1 MRDTNQRMISI
12 RMRYSLKYLIIIS
25 LLIFNASALLAQE
38 RTLTGTVIDASG
50 EPMLGVNVLNVNTN
64 KGTITDMDGKFS
76 LRIPQTAILRF
87 SFIGYKTKAIN
98 VSKEMKVLN
107 VTLEEDAVMLQQTVV
122 TAMDIRRDE
131 KSISTA
137 FQKLDVES
145 MTENRSPDF
154 LGMLSGKVA
163 GLQVISNGP
172 GGSASVRI
180 RGTNSITGNN
190 DPLYVIDGIP
200 IMNESGMSDDGIDY
214 GNPAN
219 SINPDNIESIVVLKG
234 ANAAALYGSDAA
246 NGAIVITTK
255 KAGNKSGMGV
265 TYSSNFQMSRLYQYP
280 MYQNV
285 YGTGSQFRLDDNSFN
300 VVSREV
306 PYDPNLP
313 WGINKLNTNK
323 YDNNSW
329 GMPMTGVEVIGRNG
343 ELKTYSPNTG
353 NITEMYRTAHTWTN
367 TVTIEKRTDMAGVR
381 LSYTNLTADD
391 ILEGLNKIGRNQFN
405 MHADFKPVKF
415 LNVDLNANYQHERAN
430 NRSYRNGSDMNPIY
444 LVAWMPRDISMSEL
458 TPWKQSDGRA
468 TSFNGFRN
476 PMWMLNELSN
486 QDKKHAFRGDV
497 ALNFQLRK
505 DLRFRVKAA
514 IDYNAKQGWEFRNL
528 YTPGDWDGLY
538 KEFSETSRN
547 YTFEAMLNYNK
558 RWKKFNLSA
567 NLGAIAQNNEFKKQN
582 SQAATLLYPDI
593 ISLGNNGANIRSWD
607 DYNAKKKQAI
617 FGTGSLGFMDFIY
630 LDLTGRNDWSSS
642 LPASNRSYFYYS
654 VGTSFVLTEVYK
666 KIPKKI
672 LSYAKLRASFASVGN
687 DAGFDQ
693 LLDGLRYGN
702 TYLGNM
708 SYFESDNRKRNAR
721 LKPESTTS
729 WEFGADLRFWDNRAT
744 IDITYY
750 DKTTRDQIVN
760 AEVDGISGYSNAVM
774 NAGKVRNWGTEL
786 AIGIVPVRTKDFE
799 WKLDFNWAKNNSE
812 VLELNNGADF
822 MKLGGAHIADVR
834 LVVGHSFG
842 SIFSGDAMRDE
853 NGYILVDNEGR
864 RYEEKGVFLGDV
876 SPKWMGGLRT
886 SFRWRDL
893 SASILFDIK
902 VGGKL
907 WSGTAYQGTRGG
919 LTTQSLEGRDEYWFS
934 KWVLNE
940 SDAER
945 GGYLQ
950 AQHTAN
956 GLGANHYYWD
966 KDRPKGV
973 RIPNAIYYGGVHSG
987 EYSQTWLSPE
997 TYFRHDIGKN
1007 GSLFLYDA
1015 SYVKLREVSIGY
1027 TFPRK
1032 VLKKIGFLQSMK
1044 ISAVGRNLA
1053 ILHQNTPEGVD
1064 PEATTSMGSAQGI
1077 ENGFSLPSATYGF
1090 DLKITF

>member
-1 MRDTNQRMISI
+1 MGGTNQRINPN
-12 RMRYSLKYLIIIS
+12 RMRYPLKFLIVFS
-25 LLIFNASALLAQE
+25 LLFINASVLWAQN
-38 RTLTGTVIDASG
+38 RTLTGLVVDVSG
-50 EPMLGVNVLNVNTN
+50 EPMPGVNVVNIKTN
-64 KGTITDMDGKFS
+64 KGTITDIDGKFS
-76 LRIPQTAILRF
+76 LQISQTAIVRF
-87 SFIGYKTKAIN
+87 SFVGYKTKAVNI
-98 VSKEMKVLN
+98 SKNMKTVN
-107 VTLEEDAVMLQQTVV
+107 VTLEEDAVMLEQTVV
-122 TAMDIRRDE
+122 TAMDLRRDE
-131 KSISTA
+131 KSLSTA
-137 FQKLDVES
+137 FQKLDVDA
-145 MTENRSPDF
+145 MTENRSADF

-172 GGSASVRI
+172 GGSTSVRI

-200 IMNESGMSDDGIDY
+200 IMNESGMSDGGLDY

-219 SINPDNIESIVVLKG
+219 SINPDDIESMVVLRG

-255 KAGNKSGMGV
+255 KAGNKTGLGV
-265 TYSSNFQMSRLYQYP
+265 TFSSNFQLTQLYQYP

-285 YGTGSQFRLDDNSFN
+285 YGSGSQFRLDDNSFN
-300 VVSREV
+300 VVGREV
-306 PYDPNLP
+306 TYDPNLP

-329 GMPMTGVEVIGRNG
+329 GMPMIGVQVVGRNG
-343 ELKTYSPNTG
+343 ELKSYSPNSG
-353 NITEMYRTAHTWTN
+353 NITDMYRTAHTWTN
-367 TVTIEKRTDMAGVR
+367 SVSVEKRTEMAGVR
-381 LSYTNLTADD
+381 LSYTNMSTNDV
-391 ILEGLNKIGRNQFN
+391 LEGLNDISRNQIN
-405 MHADFKPVKF
+405 MHADYKPAKF
-415 LNVDLNANYQHERAN
+415 FNVAINANYLHEHAD

-444 LVAWMPRDISMSEL
+444 LVAWMPRDVSMGEL
-458 TPWKQSDGRA
+458 QPWKQSDGKA
-468 TSFNGFRN
+468 TSFNGFKN
-476 PMWMLNELSN
+476 PLWMLNELGN

-497 ALNFQLRK
+497 ALNFQLMK
-505 DLRFRVKAA
+505 DLKLRLKAA

-538 KEFSETSRN
+538 KEFSESARN

-558 RWKKFNLSA
+558 RWKAFNLSA
-567 NLGAIAQNNEFKKQN
+567 SLGTMAQDNQFKKQN
-582 SQAATLLYPDI
+582 SEAATLLYPDI
-593 ISLGNNGANIRSWD
+593 ISLGNNGANIKSWQ
-607 DYNAKKKQAI
+607 DYNSKKKQAV
-617 FGTGSLGFMDFIY
+617 FGTASLGYKDFIY

-654 VGTSFVLTEVYK
+654 IGTSFVLTEAFK

-672 LSYAKLRASFASVGN
+672 LSYAKIRASYASVGN

-693 LLDGLRYGN
+693 LFDGLKYGN

-721 LKPESTTS
+721 LKPESTSS
-729 WEFGADLRFWDNRAT
+729 WEVGADLRFFDSRAT
-744 IDITYY
+744 IDFTYY

-760 AEVDGISGYSNAVM
+760 AEIDGISGYSNAVM

-786 AIGIVPVRTKDFE
+786 TIGVVPVRIKDFE
-799 WKLDFNWAKNNSE
+799 WKLDFNWAKNNSK

-822 MKLGGAHIADVR
+822 MKLGAAQIADIR

-853 NGYILVDNEGR
+853 NGYILVDTEGR

-876 SPKWMGGLRT
+876 SPKWMGGIRT
-886 SFRWRDL
+886 SFRWRDF
-893 SASILFDIK
+893 SASVLFDIK
-902 VGGKL
+902 MGGKL
-907 WSGTAYQGTRGG
+907 WSATAYQGTRGG

-940 SDAER
+940 NDTER
-945 GGYLQ
+945 TGYLQ

-956 GLGANHYYWD
+956 GLGINHYYWD
-966 KDRPKGV
+966 KDRPKGIQ
-973 RIPNAIYYGGVHSG
+973 IPNAIYYGGVHAG
-987 EYSQTWLSPE
+987 QYSEAWLSPE
-997 TYFRHDIGKN
+997 VYFRHDISKN

-1015 SYVKLREVSIGY
+1015 SYVKLREVSVGY

-1032 VLKKIGFLQSMK
+1032 ILKKIGFLQSMK

-1053 ILHQNTPEGVD
+1053 ILHQNTPDGVD

-1077 ENGFSLPSATYGF
+1077 ENGFSLPTATYGF
-1090 DLKITF
+1090 ELKITF

>member
-12 RMRYSLKYLIIIS
+12 RVGYPLQYLIIIS
-25 LLIFNASALLAQE
+25 LLFFTASALRAQD
-38 RTLTGTVIDASG
+38 RTLTGTVTDASG
-50 EPMLGVNVLNVNTN
+50 EPMMGVNVMNTNTN
-64 KGTITDMDGKFS
+64 KGTITDLDGKYS
-76 LRIPQTAILRF
+76 IRVAASAIVQF
-87 SFIGYKTKAIN
+87 SFIGCKTKAIH
-98 VSKEMKVLN
+98 VTKEMKVLN
-107 VTLEEDAVMLQQTVV
+107 VTLIEDAVMLEQTVV

-145 MTENRSPDF
+145 MTENRSADF

-163 GLQVISNGP
+163 GMQVISNGP
-172 GGSASVRI
+172 GGSTSVRI

-200 IMNESGMSDDGIDY
+200 IMNESGMSDGGIDY

-219 SINPDNIESIVVLKG
+219 SINPENIESIVVLRG

-255 KAGNKSGMGV
+255 KASNKTGLGV
-265 TYSSNFQMSRLYQYP
+265 TFSSNFQLTHLYQYP

-285 YGTGSQFRLDDNSFN
+285 YGSGNNFRLDEHSFN
-300 VVSREV
+300 VIGREV
-306 PYDPNLP
+306 AYDPSLP
-313 WGINKLNTNK
+313 WGINKTNTNK
-323 YDNNSW
+323 YNNASW
-329 GMPMTGVEVIGRNG
+329 GMPMLGVEVVGRNG
-343 ELKTYSPNTG
+343 ELKAYSPNSG
-353 NITEMYRTAHTWTN
+353 NVTEMYRTAHTWTN
-367 TVTIEKRTDMAGVR
+367 SVSIEKKTDLAGIR
-381 LSYTNLTADD
+381 LSYTNMSADD
-391 ILEGLNKIGRNQFN
+391 ILDGLNNIGRNQIN

-415 LNVDLNANYQHERAN
+415 LNVDVNANYMHERAD
-430 NRSYRNGSDMNPIY
+430 NRSYRNGSDMNPVY
-444 LVAWMPRDISMSEL
+444 LVAWMPRDVSIGEL
-458 TPWKQSDGRA
+458 IPWKQPNGMS

-476 PMWMLNELSN
+476 PLWMLNELGN

-505 DLRFRVKAA
+505 DLKFRVKAA

-528 YTPGDWDGLY
+528 YTPGDWDGLF
-538 KEFSETSRN
+538 KEFSETGRN

-558 RWKKFNLSA
+558 RWKEFNLTAS
-567 NLGAIAQNNEFKKQN
+567 LGTIAQNNQWKKQN
-582 SQAATLLYPDI
+582 SEVGTLLYPDI
-593 ISLGNNGANIRSWD
+593 KSLGNNGANMKSWQ
-607 DYNAKKKQAI
+607 DYNAKKKQAV
-617 FGTGSLGFMDFIY
+617 FGTSSLGYRDFIY
-630 LDLTGRNDWSSS
+630 IDLTGRNDWSST

-672 LSYAKLRASFASVGN
+672 LSYAKLRASYASVGN
-687 DAGFDQ
+687 DAGFDN
-693 LLDGLRYGN
+693 LLAGFKYGN

-708 SYFESDNRKRNAR
+708 SYFESDSRRRNAR

-729 WEFGADLRFWDNRAT
+729 WELGADLRFWDNRAT
-744 IDITYY
+744 VDLTYY
-750 DKTTRDQIVN
+750 NKTTSDQIVN
-760 AEVDGISGYSNAVM
+760 AEIDGISGYSSAVL

-786 AIGIVPVRTKDFE
+786 TIGVVPIRTKDFE
-799 WKLDFNWAKNNSE
+799 WKIDLNWAKNNSK

-822 MKLGGAHIADVR
+822 MKLGGAQIADIR
-834 LVVGHSFG
+834 LVVGRPFG
-842 SIFSGDAMRDE
+842 SIYSGDARRDA
-853 NGYILVDNEGR
+853 NGNLLVDNEGR
-864 RYEEKGVFLGDV
+864 RYEEKGVYLGDV

-893 SASILFDIK
+893 SASILFDVK

-907 WSGTAYQGTRGG
+907 WSATAYQGTRGG

-940 SDAER
+940 NDAER
-945 GGYLQ
+945 SGYLE

-956 GLGANHYYWD
+956 GWGANHHYWD
-966 KDRPKGV
+966 KDRPKG
-973 RIPNAIYYGGVHSG
+973 IQIAGGIYNGGIHNG
-987 EYSQTWLSPE
+987 QYSEAWLSPE
-997 TYFRHDIGKN
+997 VYFGHDASKN
-1007 GSLFLYDA
+1007 GSFFLYDA
-1015 SYVKLREVSIGY
+1015 SYVKLREVSVGY

-1032 VLKKIGFLQSMK
+1032 ILKKIGFLQSMK
-1044 ISAVGRNLA
+1044 LSAVGRNLA
-1053 ILHQNTPEGVD
+1053 ILHQNTPDGVD
-1064 PEATTSMGSAQGI
+1064 PEATISVGSAQGI
-1077 ENGFSLPSATYGF
+1077 ENGFALPSATYGF